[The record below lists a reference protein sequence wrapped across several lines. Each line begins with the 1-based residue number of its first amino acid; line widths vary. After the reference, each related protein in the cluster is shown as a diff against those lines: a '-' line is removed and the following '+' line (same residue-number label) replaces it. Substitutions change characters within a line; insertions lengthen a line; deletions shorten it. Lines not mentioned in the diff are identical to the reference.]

1 MMDIK
6 SVEIIKK
13 GDGVVQLRISDGSSI
28 SSFIIDND
36 IYENMDEW
44 VKDIF
49 ITSESIIKNINNNE

>member
-44 VKDIF
+44 VEDIF
-49 ITSESIIKNINNNE
+49 TTSESIIKNINNNE